1 MKSGAKSHL
10 HFAALLCALAAL
22 LHCVT
27 LLAQDQ
33 DPAPSRAAA
42 VLNSMPHAKKIDQVA
57 LSPDGTQVAY
67 IVDGQLTVTPVRG
80 GSLQAISV
88 EGKLPLREVT
98 WSADSQQLAFLA
110 DLPGDI
116 PVAQVWTVA
125 I

>member
-1 MKSGAKSHL
+1 L
-10 HFAALLCALAAL
+10 
-22 LHCVT
+22 
-27 LLAQDQ
+27 Q
-33 DPAPSRAAA
+33 
-42 VLNSMPHAKKIDQVA
+42 I
-57 LSPDGTQVAY
+57 SPDGTQVAY